1 MQKYLILFMVVFFS
15 CSYTGIEAQEFD
27 DFFLEKTLRIDYL
40 HSGSSDAEYVVL
52 DNIYEYPQ
60 WQYGKKT
67 EVAFD
72 FGMFKIEVFDS
83 ISDQLIYTK
92 QFSTLFGEFL
102 YTEEATKSCGLFEE
116 SIIIPFPKNTVKV
129 KWLIRDKKGIFKEIT
144 SHYINPFSKYILQ
157 PTEDM
162 KYPVRQIHN
171 TGKSEERLDVVLIP
185 DGFTAEEMD
194 LFFLKADSI
203 KQYLFATEPIGDNKD
218 KINIWVVD
226 AASQESGISDPSNNL
241 LKQTL
246 VNSSFNTLNS
256 DRYLMTTH
264 HFKLMDVAMNT
275 PFDAIIIVCN
285 TDKYGGG
292 GIYNFYAT
300 CAANNKYLGF
310 LVTHEIGHSI
320 FGLADEYYT
329 SDVSLEDFYNKDVE
343 PWEPNIT
350 TLVDFKSK
358 WEDMLEKK
366 TPIPTPNEEENY
378 GDKIGVF
385 EGAGYAE
392 KGVYRPYSDCT
403 MKSIGFNNFCPV
415 CKRAITRV
423 IESYN

>member
-1 MQKYLILFMVVFFS
+1 MQKYLILLLSVLFVGFYS
-15 CSYTGIEAQEFD
+15 TTKAQNFD
-27 DFFLEKTLRIDYL
+27 DYFLEKTLRIDYL
-40 HSGSSDAEYVVL
+40 HSGSQQGEYIVL
-52 DNIYEYPQ
+52 DDIYAYPH
-60 WQYGKKT
+60 WQYSKNT
-67 EVAFD
+67 AVAFD
-72 FGMFKIEVFDS
+72 FGMFKVEVYDS
-83 ISDQLIYTK
+83 ISNKLIYTK
-92 QFSTLFGEFL
+92 QFSTLFGEYL

-116 SIIIPFPKNTVKV
+116 SIIIPFPKNTINV
-129 KWLIRDKKGIFKEIT
+129 KWLIRDKKGVFNEIA
-144 SHYINPFSKYILQ
+144 SHYINPQSKDILQ
-157 PTEDM
+157 PTAGKD
-162 KYPVRQIHN
+162 YPVRQIHDSGN
-171 TGKSEERLDVVLIP
+171 PRERLDIVLIP

-203 KQYLFATEPIGDNKD
+203 KQYLFATDPIGENKD
-218 KINIWVVD
+218 KINIWAVD
-226 AASQESGISDPSNNL
+226 AASQESGISDPSNNI

-264 HFKLMDVAMNT
+264 HFALMDVAMNT

-285 TDKYGGG
+285 TEKYGGG

-300 CAANNKYLGF
+300 CAANNEHLGF

-320 FGLADEYYT
+320 FGLADEYY
-329 SDVSLEDFYNKDVE
+329 SSEVSVEEFYNTEVE

-350 TLVDFKSK
+350 TLVDFESK
-358 WEDMLEKK
+358 WKDMLHRK
-366 TPIPTPNEEENY
+366 TPVPTPDDEEKY

-385 EGAGYAE
+385 EGAGYMA
-392 KGVYRPYSDCT
+392 KGVYRPFYDCS
-403 MKSIGFNNFCPV
+403 MKSVGFNNFCPV